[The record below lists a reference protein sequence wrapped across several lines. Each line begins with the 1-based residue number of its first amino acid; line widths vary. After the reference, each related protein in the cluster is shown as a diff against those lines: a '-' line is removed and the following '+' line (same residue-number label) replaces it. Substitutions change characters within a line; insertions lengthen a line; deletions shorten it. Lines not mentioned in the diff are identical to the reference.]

1 MIELRTPVASSET
14 ARLTAA
20 EQLERAESSLEEMQ
34 STLTDRHPDVVTLK
48 QTIAELRKRKE
59 ADSARQVES
68 ATANAADQLRQ
79 SRVEELRTEL
89 AGVERQIARKAAEKS
104 GFALF
109 FSAISNALKT
119 RRRAKR
125 SWLR

>member
-1 MIELRTPVASSET
+1 MASSET

-48 QTIAELRKRKE
+48 QTIAELRNAE

-68 ATANAADQLRQ
+68 ATVNAADQLRQ
-79 SRVEELRTEL
+79 SRVEELRAEL
-89 AGVERQIARKAAEKS
+89 AGVERQIARKRPRKS

-109 FSAISNALKT
+109 FSAISSASKT

-125 SWLR
+125 SWRR